1 MHTGSTSATSSGCV
15 GTDSRSGATSSRMRG
30 TVEKGA
36 NLRGSRRGG
45 GDAGGKG
52 EGGERAVAGG
62 GCEEDVGVRVVAV
75 VEEDGAEEG
84 AAGEVAPPQDF
95 PPVRRLV
102 PVARVHRREVR
113 CSRSRRH
120 GPPPHRGS
128 CCFGVRLAME
138 SEREYSSER
147 DDGRPR

>member
-1 MHTGSTSATSSGCV
+1 
-15 GTDSRSGATSSRMRG
+15 MRG

-84 AAGEVAPPQDF
+84 AAGEVAPSQDF

-102 PVARVHRREVR
+102 PAARVHREVR

-120 GPPPHRGS
+120 GLPPPRGS
-128 CCFGVRLAME
+128 CCFGVRPAME

-147 DDGRPR
+147 DDGWSEVGWAGCLVNVQDPA